1 MIYLKSEKEVLGISK
16 ACAIW
21 KKVKA
26 ELRKYTKPGIST
38 KELDQIAADVIQKN
52 GASCSFYQ
60 YQNFPGHIC
69 ISVNEQ
75 LIHGIPSDYILKKSD
90 IVKFDIGVTFEGYVC
105 DAAFSV
111 VLDNNNQEALEIQEA
126 AKDCLRTAIDRIK
139 AGVRIGDISYAIQET
154 AFYHGYEVIKD
165 YGGHGCGLKVHEDP
179 IILNYGQP
187 GTGIKLKAGMVLCI
201 EPMLMTE
208 SDKYVVDPQN
218 GWTVSAANGKLTCH
232 EEHMVLVTELGCH
245 VLTAD

>member
-1 MIYLKSEKEVLGISK
+1 MIYLKNEKDIVGITK
-16 ACAIW
+16 AAEIW

-26 ELRKYTKPGIST
+26 ELKKHTKPGIST
-38 KELDQIAADVIQKN
+38 KKLDQIAADVITKN

-60 YQNFPGHIC
+60 YEGFPGHIC

-75 LIHGIPSDYILKKSD
+75 IIHGIPDDYILKKSD

-126 AKDCLRTAIDRIK
+126 TKDCLRTAIKLVK
-139 AGVRIGDISYAIQET
+139 AGVHIGDISYAIQET
-154 AFYHGYEVIKD
+154 AFYHGYQVIKD

-187 GTGIKLKAGMVLCI
+187 GTGLKLKAGMVICI

-208 SDKYVVDPQN
+208 SDKYVVNAEN
-218 GWTVSAANGKLTCH
+218 GWTVSAANGRLTCH
-232 EEHMVLVTELGCH
+232 EEHMLVVTDIGCH
-245 VLTAD
+245 VFTAD